1 MSLFRT
7 DFPMMAGMALW
18 PSPLAAAILLSA
30 WLAAGT
36 SAAAERLRVGSVDKV
51 ENQAEIVS
59 AGVKTSAARGAPV
72 HLNDEL
78 RTGPEG
84 RLQVVFADDSIL
96 TLGEKASVRIDRY
109 VYDPGANAGET
120 VLTAARGA
128 FRFASGR
135 IKQLKQSSIS
145 VATPVAVIGVRGTEF
160 WGGPIDAA
168 YGVLLL
174 EGEIV
179 VTNRAG
185 SVTLASRGEGTDIAS
200 ADEAPGPVKAWGDA
214 KIARAVASVALH

>member
-1 MSLFRT
+1 
-7 DFPMMAGMALW
+7 MMAGMALW
-18 PSPLAAAILLSA
+18 SPPLAGAILLSA
-30 WLAAGT
+30 CLAMAT
-36 SAAAERLRVGSVDKV
+36 STAAERMRVGSVDKV

-59 AGVKTSAARGAPV
+59 AGATTSATPGAPV

-84 RLQVVFADDSIL
+84 RLQVVLADDSIL

-109 VYDPGANAGET
+109 VYDPDADAGET
-120 VLTAARGA
+120 VLTAAKGS

-174 EGEIV
+174 DGKVV

-185 SVTLASRGEGTDIAS
+185 SVTLASRGEGTDIVS
-200 ADEAPGPVKAWGDA
+200 ANDVPGPVKAWSDA
-214 KIARAVASVALH
+214 KIARAVASVALR